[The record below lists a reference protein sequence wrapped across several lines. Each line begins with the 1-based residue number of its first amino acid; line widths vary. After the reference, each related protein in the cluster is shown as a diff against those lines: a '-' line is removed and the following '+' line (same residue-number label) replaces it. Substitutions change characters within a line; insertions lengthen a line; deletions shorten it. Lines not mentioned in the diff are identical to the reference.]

1 MRLCLPD
8 FRLYFAPAV
17 VAGAACLAILFS
29 LDPAGVYPHSRQG
42 PGFSVDES
50 INVPEGVRLVE
61 AIPEWLAGRLSTLEL
76 FGDQNDLQLRNAP
89 IGFYMAD
96 YPPLGRAWIG
106 LSHKLA
112 CAVSPP
118 EDHTSPLVIAAARTG
133 SAVAFAFLV
142 ILVGYTTGKWYGP
155 VAGMSASASLVMM
168 PRLFGHAHLASLE
181 TVMNLVYAA
190 VVFSVASHWS
200 KQSPPTRKTALLTG
214 LVFGLALLTKIQAIL
229 LPVPIAL
236 WAFFHWKHRAVLPVA
251 LWGLAGLGLFF
262 LLWPWLWLDPIQH
275 FSEYFLRTTERV
287 TINVWY
293 FGSKLADKDV
303 PWHYPAV
310 MFLTTVPVGLH
321 LLGCAGLCTSSP
333 KCSFKTNSGWLG
345 SSSTLRL
352 RPEGNEVSPQTLRF
366 LGARKTS
373 TPATPKKTSFETA
386 SSKVNSEFDGKDMH
400 AVSKPWQDSRLQL
413 VFVCSLFPLLLF
425 SLPGVVVYD
434 GARLFLVVFPLWA
447 VFIGRGGA
455 AVITWLSQRWSRKI
469 SVSAFAV
476 FFLLQSYGIVS
487 FAPCYLS
494 YYNVSLGG
502 LRGAERLGLE
512 PTYWGDSI
520 TRGFLE
526 RVCEVVPEGST
537 IDVMPV
543 LQPTHLDILLDQSPL
558 LRNHKI
564 HLRPYQ
570 PEKNGPPHYVM
581 IFRRKADLPFP
592 LREDPANANVLT
604 QVQIQGVRLAAL
616 YEFRE

>member
-1 MRLCLPD
+1 
-8 FRLYFAPAV
+8 
-17 VAGAACLAILFS
+17 
-29 LDPAGVYPHSRQG
+29 
-42 PGFSVDES
+42 
-50 INVPEGVRLVE
+50 
-61 AIPEWLAGRLSTLEL
+61 
-76 FGDQNDLQLRNAP
+76 LRNAP

-96 YPPLGRAWIG
+96 YPPLGRAWLG

-112 CAVSPP
+112 CALSPP
-118 EDHTSPLVIAAARTG
+118 EDHTSPIVIAAARTG
-133 SAVAFAFLV
+133 SAVAFGLLV
-142 ILVGYTTGKWYGP
+142 IVVGYVSGKWYGP
-155 VAGMSASASLVMM
+155 VAGMTAATSLVLM

-181 TVMNLVYAA
+181 TVMSLVYVA
-190 VVFSVASHWS
+190 VVFSVAGYWS
-200 KQSPPTRKTALLTG
+200 KQPPPIRKTALLTG
-214 LVFGLALLTKIQAIL
+214 LVFGLALLTKVQAIL
-229 LPVPIAL
+229 LPVPITL
-236 WAFFHWKHRAVLPVA
+236 WAFFHWKQRAVLPLA
-251 LWGLAGLGLFF
+251 LWGLAGLGVFF

-321 LLGCAGLCTSSP
+321 LLGCAGLFMSSP
-333 KCSFKTNSGWLG
+333 S
-345 SSSTLRL
+345 
-352 RPEGNEVSPQTLRF
+352 Q
-366 LGARKTS
+366 
-373 TPATPKKTSFETA
+373 
-386 SSKVNSEFDGKDMH
+386 VNSEFDGKEMPT
-400 AVSKPWQDSRLQL
+400 VPKPWQDSRLQL
-413 VFVCSLFPLLLF
+413 VFVCFLFPLLLF

-447 VFIGRGGA
+447 VFIGRGSA
-455 AVITWLSQRWSRKI
+455 AVIAWLSQRWSRKI

-476 FFLLQSYGIVS
+476 FLLLQAYGIVS

-494 YYNVSLGG
+494 YYNLSVGG

-520 TRGFLE
+520 TRDFLE
-526 RVCEVVPEGST
+526 KVCDEVPEGST

-543 LQPTHLDILLDQSPL
+543 LQPTYLDILLDQSPL

-564 HLRPYQ
+564 HLRPYH

-592 LREDPANANVLT
+592 LREDPANATVLT
-604 QVQIQGVRLAAL
+604 EVQIQGVRLAAL